1 MNVRAV
7 QKRLLHVLVAG
18 DVRQNAQLDL
28 GVIGVHQLL
37 AVPGHKVAT
46 QAAAQLGADGD
57 VLQVR
62 LGGRDAPGAGLGL
75 DKGGVHPTV
84 RRLRRQ
90 QAIYVGRQQLGVGA
104 VLQDLVDDRAVR
116 AQAFQRGG
124 VGGVAAGVFLAR
136 RQAQLVKQGFAQLLG
151 AVHVELVAHLSV
163 DILQDAVQ
171 LAPQA
176 VAKGADAVGVYR
188 KADTLHVRQ
197 HAGQRQLHLIVQF
210 ALAAGVQFGGQPF
223 QQRGQH
229 PGIGGGFAVERR
241 RHAVL
246 GSQ

>member
-1 MNVRAV
+1 ME
-7 QKRLLHVLVAG
+7 
-18 DVRQNAQLDL
+18 
-28 GVIGVHQLL
+28 
-37 AVPGHKVAT
+37 
-46 QAAAQLGADGD
+46 
-57 VLQVR
+57 
-62 LGGRDAPGAGLGL
+62 
-75 DKGGVHPTV
+75 
-84 RRLRRQ
+84 
-90 QAIYVGRQQLGVGA
+90 
-104 VLQDLVDDRAVR
+104 
-116 AQAFQRGG
+116 
-124 VGGVAAGVFLAR
+124 
-136 RQAQLVKQGFAQLLG
+136 AQLVKQGLAQLLG

-188 KADTLHVRQ
+188 KADALHVRQ

-246 GSQ
+246 GSQRLYRIAASGRIEQIRGQLAVKMQGFANMPLLQCQAVEGLRVKGPDFGIAVQQGGQAVGVWQVDFLSLYGVPAAVGVLGHKQAAFHQQRQGSRL